1 MNRTLLA
8 LLLVAIPTLCSGQ
21 SDAPIRRP
29 EIRVGYSWTYRS
41 TNMGAPGT
49 REHENRVSFV
59 DAKVI
64 LLVSTSKSDEKE
76 IDSSWTA
83 EWNAVTSYGGLMFRP
98 HSGLFRFPLKIGA
111 KHDVKYELLRPRMN
125 APDSSTTGSVTVVG
139 WEAVEVPAGR
149 FRAIRLDLDSM
160 VRPSDGSRAF
170 PRQVTFWYVPDVRRW
185 VKLQGATPKN
195 SFSEE
200 LLDYKLNED

>member
-1 MNRTLLA
+1 MNRAVPIVLLLA
-8 LLLVAIPTLCSGQ
+8 FCTLSTGQ
-21 SDAPIRRP
+21 SDAPVRRP
-29 EIRVGYSWTYRS
+29 EIRVGDSWTYRS

-49 REHENRVSFV
+49 REHESRVSYV

-64 LLVSTSKSDEKE
+64 LLVSTSKSGEKE
-76 IDSSWTA
+76 IDSSWTP

-98 HSGLFRFPLKIGA
+98 HSGLFRFPLKIGNM
-111 KHDVKYELLRPRMN
+111 HDVKYELLRPRMN

-139 WEAVEVPAGR
+139 WEAVEVPAGK
-149 FRAIRLDLDSM
+149 FRAVRLDLDSM

-185 VKLQGATPKN
+185 VKLQGTTPKN
-195 SFSEE
+195 RFSEE
-200 LLDYKLNED
+200 LLEYKLNED